1 MRRHAWIPLSLL
13 IALCAASS
21 RAQEAVPLDTRR
33 SEPVPILEE
42 QISASAPHS
51 IEMWLYERERERERY
66 ENPQVGVRRK
76 AELKGVQ
83 RAERLASQK
92 WYGINNS
99 RPYVNST
106 PMLGGYQS
114 AFWGSNTYDPN
125 RWRVFMPYTVMR
137 PSTTRY

>member
-1 MRRHAWIPLSLL
+1 MLRQAWIPLSLL
-13 IALCAASS
+13 VALYSVPS
-21 RAQEAVPLDTRR
+21 LAQDAPFDARRNEPTPAVTQSP
-33 SEPVPILEE
+33 
-42 QISASAPHS
+42 SAPS
-51 IEMWLYERERERERY
+51 PQSPEMWLYERERERY
-66 ENPQVGVRRK
+66 ESPKMSVRRK

-99 RPYVNST
+99 RPFVNPM

-137 PSTTRY
+137 PRDELH